1 MDLVQTVF
9 GSCPDK
15 SRRRSVMKIRLRSA
29 SYTTVAIGLL
39 ELVCLLAGTTLPL
52 ASITEFW
59 IFENE
64 FSILSLSGTLL
75 LSDEILLAV
84 IVCSFGFVF
93 PLAKL
98 ITSFFEGLGSIPTI
112 IQRFSMVDVFL
123 LSFLVYGSKISESYD
138 VVLGDGFYFLCVALT
153 LNFARTSFGKEAID
167 G

>member
-1 MDLVQTVF
+1 
-9 GSCPDK
+9 
-15 SRRRSVMKIRLRSA
+15 MKIRLRSA

>member
-1 MDLVQTVF
+1 
-9 GSCPDK
+9 
-15 SRRRSVMKIRLRSA
+15 MKIRLRSA

-59 IFENE
+59 IFEDE

-98 ITSFFEGLGSIPTI
+98 ITSFFEGLGSIPTV

>member
-1 MDLVQTVF
+1 
-9 GSCPDK
+9 
-15 SRRRSVMKIRLRSA
+15 MKIQLRSA

>member
-1 MDLVQTVF
+1 
-9 GSCPDK
+9 
-15 SRRRSVMKIRLRSA
+15 MKIRLRSA
-29 SYTTVAIGLL
+29 SYTTLAIGLL

-84 IVCSFGFVF
+84 IVFSFGFVF

-123 LSFLVYGSKISESYD
+123 LSFLVYGSKISGSYD
-138 VVLGDGFYFLCVALT
+138 VVLGAGFYFLCVALI
-153 LNFARTSFGKEAID
+153 LSFARASFEKEAID
-167 G
+167 R